1 MGRQDSDLR
10 NYTKWSNKL
19 SMLCGLT
26 AKSNSIYVTNPFS
39 VQFTNYIAVIL

>member
-1 MGRQDSDLR
+1 MGRQDSELR
-10 NYTKWSNKL
+10 NYIKWSNRL

-39 VQFTNYIAVIL
+39 VQITNYIAVIL

>member
-1 MGRQDSDLR
+1 MCRRNSDLR
-10 NYTKWSNKL
+10 NYTKYLNKL

-39 VQFTNYIAVIL
+39 EQITNYIAVIL